1 MRLIVYLSGMAV
13 VIFVAA
19 IVGGCIA
26 SNRFTITPE
35 IALGA
40 AGAWVLVTAVFVY
53 KHGSSR

>member
-40 AGAWVLVTAVFVY
+40 AGAWVLVTAQGCAVV
-53 KHGSSR
+53 GLL